1 MKKLYL
7 LLLLPLLAWCSTTKY
22 SLPKDTSFKLNME
35 CQQVIQYIKEDAE
48 RDVKNSVSELT
59 NFTAFYSPVLNECVV
74 TYIEE
79 YYWNEIFYAEN
90 IVTQSRDKC
99 IFKYYDYNNENL
111 PLDTWLICSNSWLYF
126 NKNITPTE
134 EWFIFVEWDKEWKTI
149 AKYLDLEIE
158 YLKWNRVSAEEAL
171 DRYLNE

>member
-7 LLLLPLLAWCSTTKY
+7 LLLLPLLAGCSTTKY

-79 YYWNEIFYAEN
+79 YN
-90 IVTQSRDKC
+90 
-99 IFKYYDYNNENL
+99 
-111 PLDTWLICSNSWLYF
+111 
-126 NKNITPTE
+126 
-134 EWFIFVEWDKEWKTI
+134 
-149 AKYLDLEIE
+149 
-158 YLKWNRVSAEEAL
+158 
-171 DRYLNE
+171 